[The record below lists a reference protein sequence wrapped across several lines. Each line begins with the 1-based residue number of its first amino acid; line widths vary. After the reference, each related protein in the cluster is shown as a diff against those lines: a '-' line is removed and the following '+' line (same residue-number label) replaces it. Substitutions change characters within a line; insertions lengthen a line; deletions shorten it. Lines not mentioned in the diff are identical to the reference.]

1 MAAAAVLGAAVIVA
15 VAAAVILLD
24 SGGRIESGC
33 EETGYAVGSSDEDG
47 VFFAVV
53 SRDCARS
60 RGAWCETRDRRG
72 PIARETVDPGIDQD
86 CVVYSQ
92 FIGTGLATG
101 SGRYLGECAGTAR
114 AGTGGRPDVVSGP
127 DERCPGGAGSR
138 LPSRKPRPTAVRI
151 GGRAADPFRRPPA
164 VRQGS
169 DRRLEA
175 PPWSLLTWRQGALT
189 CYEPGQVIDA
199 RRFRGFAAVYR
210 GGRQGEGLRGRILGS
225 LRPDAKFA
233 VGRQFFDFGRFLP
246 YPIAEGGSCGRLGD
260 ADLLLSRTVLYRR
273 PDLGPARTIVAGIT
287 GRNVRRVELATAGR
301 TRLLS
306 ASAKTPFIAVLRGK
320 RAPSKTPVLVRYPS
334 GLVRRFP
341 DVH

>member
-1 MAAAAVLGAAVIVA
+1 VVA
-15 VAAAVILLD
+15 GVILLD
-24 SGGRIESGC
+24 SGGTSEGGC
-33 EETGYAVGSSDEDG
+33 EDTGYAVGSSDEDG

-53 SRDCARS
+53 SRGCARG

-86 CVVYSQ
+86 CVVYSH
-92 FIGTGLATG
+92 FIGTGLASG

-114 AGTGGRPDVVSGP
+114 AGADGGPDVAGGP
-127 DERCPGGAGSR
+127 DERCPGGAASR
-138 LPSRKPRPTAVRI
+138 LPRRKPRPTAVRI
-151 GGRAADPFRRPPA
+151 AGRAADPFRRPPS
-164 VRQGS
+164 VRQGY

-175 PPWSLLTWRQGALT
+175 PPWSLLIWRQGALT

-246 YPIAEGGSCGRLGD
+246 YPITEGGSCGRLGD
-260 ADLLLSRTVLYRR
+260 ADVLLSRTVLYRR
-273 PDLGPARTIVAGIT
+273 PDLGPARTIVAGMT
-287 GRNVRRVELATAGR
+287 GRSVRRVELATPER
-301 TRLLS
+301 TRVLS
-306 ASAKTPFIAVLRGK
+306 ASVKTPFIAVLRGS
-320 RAPSKTPVLVRYPS
+320 RAPAETPVLVRYA
-334 GLVRRFP
+334 GGRVRRFP
-341 DVH
+341 GAH